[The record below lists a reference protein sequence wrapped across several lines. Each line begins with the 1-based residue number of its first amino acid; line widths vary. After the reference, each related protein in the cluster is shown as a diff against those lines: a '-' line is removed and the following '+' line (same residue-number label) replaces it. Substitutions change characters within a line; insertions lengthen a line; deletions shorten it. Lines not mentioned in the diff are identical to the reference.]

1 MNNGQSPTQ
10 FTALAPHYDELM
22 QIVPYDAWAD
32 YVLLLFQIAEHD
44 PCKLLDGACG
54 TGNLSFELARS
65 VIDVTGVDIAPA
77 MIEVAQNKAAHSDL
91 PIRFAQ
97 ADLTDFDLNEQF
109 DCATCLYDSLNY
121 ILDPIGLQAAFA
133 GFARH
138 VQSGG
143 VFVFDMNTPL
153 ALTADLFTQRSFDVR
168 KPLQYDWHAAYNPAT
183 KITEVAMSF
192 ERTDANG
199 IKRKF
204 SETHRERAYE
214 REEVEAMLGATG
226 WEILK
231 LYDAYTINP
240 PHEKSERWFWVVRRQ
255 DNG

>member
-1 MNNGQSPTQ
+1 MQNGQSPTQ

-44 PCKLLDGACG
+44 PRKLLDGACG
-54 TGNLSFELARS
+54 TGNVSFELAKS
-65 VIDVTGVDIAPA
+65 DIAVTGVDIAPA
-77 MIEVAQNKAAHSDL
+77 MIEVAQQKALDSAL
-91 PIRFAQ
+91 PIRFIE
-97 ADLTDFDLNEQF
+97 ADLTDFDLGEQF

-121 ILDPIGLQAAFA
+121 ILDPNALQAAFA

-138 VQSGG
+138 VESGG
-143 VFVFDMNTPL
+143 VLVFDMNTPL

-192 ERTDANG
+192 TRKGEDG
-199 IKRKF
+199 IARPF
-204 SETHRERAYE
+204 NETHRERAYQ
-214 REEVEAMLGATG
+214 REEVEVMLAETG
-226 WEILK
+226 WETLK
-231 LYDAYTINP
+231 IYDAYTINP
-240 PHEKSERWFWVVRRQ
+240 PHEASERWFWVARRV
-255 DNG
+255 

>member
-32 YVLLLFQIAEHD
+32 YVLLLFQIAQHD
-44 PCKLLDGACG
+44 PIKLLDGACG

-65 VIDVTGVDIAPA
+65 DISVVGVDIAPA
-77 MIEVAQNKAAHSDL
+77 MIEIAQNKALSFPH
-91 PIRFAQ
+91 PIRFLE
-97 ADLTDFDLNEQF
+97 ADLTDFDLNETF

-121 ILDPIGLQAAFA
+121 ILDPQKLRAAFA

-138 VQSGG
+138 VERGG
-143 VFVFDMNTPL
+143 VLVFDMNTPL
-153 ALTADLFTQRSFDVR
+153 ALTADLFTQRSFDPR
-168 KPLQYDWHAAYNPAT
+168 KPLQYDWHAAYDAQT

-192 ERTDANG
+192 TRTDSNG
-199 IKRKF
+199 TQQKW

-214 REEVEAMLGATG
+214 LEEVEAMLTATG
-226 WEILK
+226 WETLK
-231 LYDAYTINP
+231 IYDAYTINP
-240 PHEKSERWFWVVRRQ
+240 PHQKSERWFWMARRV
-255 DNG
+255 

>member
-44 PCKLLDGACG
+44 PRKLLDGACG
-54 TGNLSFELARS
+54 TGNVSFELARS
-65 VIDVTGVDIAPA
+65 DIAVIGVDIAPA
-77 MIEVAQNKAAHSDL
+77 MIEIAQQKAAQSTL
-91 PIRFAQ
+91 PIRFLE

-121 ILDPIGLQAAFA
+121 ILDAPALQAAFA

-138 VQSGG
+138 VEKGG
-143 VFVFDMNTPL
+143 VLVFDMNTPL
-153 ALTADLFTQRSFDVR
+153 ALTADLFTQRSFDKR
-168 KPLQYDWHAAYNPAT
+168 KQLQYDWRAAYNPAS

-192 ERTDANG
+192 ERTDENG
-199 IKRKF
+199 AKHIF
-204 SETHRERAYE
+204 TETHRERAYE
-214 REEVEAMLGATG
+214 LEEVEAMLAATS
-226 WEILK
+226 WETLK
-231 LYDAYTINP
+231 IYDAYTINP
-240 PHEKSERWFWVVRRQ
+240 PHEKSERWFWVARKI
-255 DNG
+255 

>member
-44 PCKLLDGACG
+44 PQKLLDGACG
-54 TGNLSFELARS
+54 TGNVSFELARS
-65 VIDVTGVDIAPA
+65 KIEVVGVDIAPA
-77 MIEVAQNKAAHSDL
+77 MIEVAQQKARESVL
-91 PIRFAQ
+91 PIRFVE
-97 ADLTDFDLNEQF
+97 ADLTSFDLGEQF

-121 ILDPIGLQAAFA
+121 ILEPSALQNAFA

-143 VFVFDMNTPL
+143 VLVFDMNTPL
-153 ALTADLFTQRSFDVR
+153 ALTADLFTQRSFDTR
-168 KPLQYDWHAAYNPAT
+168 KALQYDWRAAYNPQT

-192 ERTDANG
+192 ERKDADG
-199 IKRKF
+199 VAHKF

-214 REEVEAMLGATG
+214 RAEVEAMLRATG

-231 LYDAYTINP
+231 IYDAYTINP
-240 PHEKSERWFWVVRRQ
+240 PHEKSERWFWVARRT
-255 DNG
+255 

>member
-32 YVLLLFQIAEHD
+32 YVLLLFQIAQHD
-44 PCKLLDGACG
+44 PRKLLDGACG

-65 VIDVTGVDIAPA
+65 KIDVVGVDIAPA
-77 MIEVAQNKAAHSDL
+77 MIEVARHKAAHSDL
-91 PIRFAQ
+91 PIRFMQ
-97 ADLTDFDLNEQF
+97 ADLTDFDLAEQF

-121 ILDPIGLQAAFA
+121 ILEPGKLRDAFA

-138 VQSGG
+138 VQRGG

-153 ALTADLFTQRSFDVR
+153 ALTADLFTQRSFDPR
-168 KPLQYDWHAAYNPAT
+168 KALQYDWHAAYNPRT

-192 ERTDANG
+192 ERKNADGVAQ
-199 IKRKF
+199 KF

-214 REEVEAMLGATG
+214 RAEVEAMLEVTG
-226 WEILK
+226 WETIK
-231 LYDAYTINP
+231 VYDAYTINP
-240 PHEKSERWFWVVRRQ
+240 PHEKSERWFWVVRRR
-255 DNG
+255 